1 MNSAEPTS
9 SVYEAA
15 QRLVE
20 VCYAR
25 EATARQHHRSKC
37 REARVAFPLSS
48 QEAERKQYST
58 PAFEALQRAI
68 QATTNAGQALAAL
81 VAGDES
87 AAVPVGNTSTDWIPD
102 YPQAADVLSDE
113 PRDDEP
119 ADDANQYSTEYPEHP
134 GDEQHDDYPADVEA
148 EALGD
153 LYNSQWD

>member
-1 MNSAEPTS
+1 MCSAEPTL

-37 REARVAFPLSS
+37 HEARVAFPLSS
-48 QEAERKQYST
+48 QEAERKRYST

-68 QATTNAGQALAAL
+68 QATTNAGKALTAL
-81 VAGDES
+81 VAGES
-87 AAVPVGNTSTDWIPD
+87 SAAAVPVGNTSTDWIPD
-102 YPQAADVLSDE
+102 YPQAADELS
-113 PRDDEP
+113 DEP
-119 ADDANQYSTEYPEHP
+119 ADDSNQDSTEYP